1 MGQIQFIIVDD
12 HKMLSAG
19 LSSFLTAKFPESKI
33 AGIFED
39 ADSCLKSIETISPP
53 NNECNTIA
61 IVDLN
66 LDGNY
71 SFPLIK
77 KLTELKIKVIVYT
90 MYESSVF
97 AMKALECG
105 ALSYVSKG
113 GNEADLVTAVNSI
126 LDGKT
131 FITAGNFSS
140 VMQLLSMFTAK
151 EKSVAEYLL
160 QGKDNGEIAEL
171 MGISKRSVENY
182 LVNMYDKCGVFNRDQ
197 LKAKLG
203 TN

>member
-39 ADSCLKSIETISPP
+39 ADSCLKSVENITPADID
-53 NNECNTIA
+53 CNAVA

-66 LDGNY
+66 LGGSY

-77 KLTELKIKVIVYT
+77 KLSELKIKVIVYT

-97 AMKALECG
+97 AMKSLECG

-126 LDGKT
+126 LTGKT
-131 FITAGNFSS
+131 FITSGNFSS
-140 VMQLLSMFTAK
+140 VLQQFSLFSTK

-182 LVNMYDKCGVFNRDQ
+182 LVHMYDKCGVQTRDQ
-197 LKAKLG
+197 LKAKLE

>member
-1 MGQIQFIIVDD
+1 
-12 HKMLSAG
+12 
-19 LSSFLTAKFPESKI
+19 
-33 AGIFED
+33 
-39 ADSCLKSIETISPP
+39 
-53 NNECNTIA
+53 
-61 IVDLN
+61 
-66 LDGNY
+66 
-71 SFPLIK
+71 
-77 KLTELKIKVIVYT
+77 

-105 ALSYVSKG
+105 ALSYISKG

-126 LDGKT
+126 LAGKT

-140 VMQLLSMFTAK
+140 VLQQVSLFSAK

-182 LVNMYDKCGVFNRDQ
+182 LAHMYDKCGIQTRDQ
-197 LKAKLG
+197 LKTKLG

>member
-1 MGQIQFIIVDD
+1 MKQLQFIIVDD

-33 AGIFED
+33 AGIFEN
-39 ADSCLKSIETISPP
+39 APSCLKSVENIASS
-53 NNECNTIA
+53 NSNCNAVA

-66 LDGNY
+66 LGGFY

-77 KLTELKIKVIVYT
+77 KLSELKIKVIVYT

-131 FITAGNFSS
+131 FITSGGFSS
-140 VMQLLSMFTAK
+140 VMQLLSMFSAK
-151 EKSVAEYLL
+151 EKIIAEYLL
-160 QGKDNGEIAEL
+160 QGKDNSEIAEL
-171 MGISKRSVENY
+171 MSISKRSVENY
-182 LVNMYDKCGVFNRDQ
+182 LVYMYDKCGVLNRDQ